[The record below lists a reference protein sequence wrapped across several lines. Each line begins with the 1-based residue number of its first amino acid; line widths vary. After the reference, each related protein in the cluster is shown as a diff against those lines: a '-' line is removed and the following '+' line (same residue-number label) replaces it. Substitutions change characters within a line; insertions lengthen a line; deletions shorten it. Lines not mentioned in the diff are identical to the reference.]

1 MKKSRIMAAA
11 AAAVMAMSFAACGGN
26 TEQTA
31 SDETTAANGAE
42 VSESAAEGESA
53 ADGTDE
59 SLQKVLDSGK
69 FILGLDATF

>member
-11 AAAVMAMSFAACGGN
+11 AATVMAMSFAACGGN

-42 VSESAAEGESA
+42 VSESAAEGETEAAEGESA
-53 ADGTDE
+53 AEGTE
-59 SLQKVLDSGK
+59 GSRQRQVHSRS
-69 FILGLDATF
+69 